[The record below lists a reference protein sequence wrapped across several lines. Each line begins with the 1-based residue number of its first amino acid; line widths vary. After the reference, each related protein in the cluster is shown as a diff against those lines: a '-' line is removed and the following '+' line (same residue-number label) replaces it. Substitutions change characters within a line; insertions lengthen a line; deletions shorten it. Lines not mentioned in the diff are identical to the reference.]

1 MRGTP
6 VGQKG
11 GERPRLVSRL
21 DIKDK
26 IADDQDLR
34 YGNPQDPGCCQDSF
48 GARLGVER
56 VVAREDDCEVQRP
69 DSPEVIEGGPD
80 RSKAVAADDSDL
92 DAPHAQELKRLFRPR
107 IGARLPRGLG
117 FKCIEDFKRLGSLR
131 LRRHAVD
138 EFKNRAPF
146 GAANCAPDDTEVQG
160 TGFGKRAVEIKQHGS
175 DQLC

>member
-11 GERPRLVSRL
+11 GERPRLMSRF
-21 DIKDK
+21 DIKDE

-34 YGNPQDPGCCQDSF
+34 YGNPQDPNCCQDSF

-56 VVAREDDCEVQRP
+56 VVAREDDCEVQRLCF
-69 DSPEVIEGGPD
+69 PEVIKGGSD
-80 RSKAVAADDSDL
+80 RNKAVAADDSDL
-92 DAPHAQELKRLFRPR
+92 NAPREQELKHFFRPD

-138 EFKNRAPF
+138 EFKNRAPL
-146 GAANCAPDDTEVQG
+146 GAADGVPDDTEVQG

-175 DQLC
+175 NQLC